1 MGVRT
6 IWILQLMVGW
16 LAFPA
21 MLGCAGAAPVED
33 ATGAPALAAFRIDPA
48 WKLERGGIVRGST
61 SEKKIALVF
70 TAGEN
75 GEGSGIVLDTL
86 KKHGIRASMF
96 VTGGY
101 VRVPDYSPWLKRM
114 VAEGHY
120 LGPHSDSHPL
130 YCSWDDRN
138 QTLVTE
144 EFFKKDLQK
153 NIDDLR
159 GYGALQKSPI
169 YFIAPSEWYN
179 EDQVRWARDMGV
191 VLFNFTSGS
200 GSNRDWAPEDHRSF
214 VPSTKILEDVLK
226 YEQKDPNGLN
236 GFLLLLHLGT
246 TRKDKMYLLLDD
258 LLTELENRGYSFV
271 RVDEMLGGNEV
282 AK

>member
-1 MGVRT
+1 MGARKDGSFRL
-6 IWILQLMVGW
+6 IAAF

-21 MLGCAGAAPVED
+21 VLACAGPVRVED
-33 ATGAPALAAFRIDPA
+33 ATGTPAPAVFRIDPA
-48 WKLERGGIVRGST
+48 WTLVREGIVRGAT

-70 TAGEN
+70 TAGEH

-101 VRVPDYSPWLKRM
+101 IRVPDYSPWLERI

-130 YCSWDDRN
+130 YCSWEDRN

-159 GYGALQKSPI
+159 KYGALKDRPI

-191 VLFNFTSGS
+191 VLFNFTPGS

-214 VPSTKILEDVLK
+214 APSTKILEDILK
-226 YEQKDPNGLN
+226 YEEKDSHGLN
-236 GFLLLLHLGT
+236 GFFLLLHLGT
-246 TRKDKMYLLLDD
+246 TRKDKMYLLLDE
-258 LLTELENRGYSFV
+258 LLTELKKRGYHFV
-271 RVDEMLGGNEV
+271 RVDEMLR
-282 AK
+282 